1 MIITRTPLRIS
12 LGGGG
17 TDLPSYYRHFGGVL
31 ISGAITRYVYIAIN
45 RTVTPDYLLKY
56 SAFERVATVDEIAHP
71 IVREVLRLHPVGP
84 SIELVSLADIPAGTG
99 LGSSG
104 SFAVGLLRAVY
115 AFKREP
121 ITAAALAEEACHIEI
136 DLLGRPV
143 GKQDQYAAS
152 FGGLT
157 CFEIEPDGTVHAS
170 PLMISNAALQ
180 NLEEHLLMFFT
191 GYSRNADEVLT
202 DQMTRSEDGDPAM
215 LERLHHVKEIGRA
228 SKAAL
233 ESGDTLEFA
242 RLMDVH
248 WQEKRERS
256 GLMSN
261 SEIDR
266 WYELG
271 MNHGALGGKL
281 VGAGGGGYLLFY
293 AQDRDAL
300 RQAMA
305 AEGLSEVRVL
315 FDHDGSTVIVRN

>member
-17 TDLPSYYRHFGGVL
+17 TDLPSYYGKFGGVL
-31 ISGAITRYVYIAIN
+31 ISGAITRYIYIAIN
-45 RTVTPDYLLKY
+45 RTVTEDYLLKY
-56 SAFERVATVDEIAHP
+56 SAFERVATVDEIDHP
-71 IVREVLRLHPVGP
+71 IVREVLRLHPIGP

-115 AFKREP
+115 AFKREHV
-121 ITAAALAEEACHIEI
+121 TAGELAEEACHIEI
-136 DLLGRPV
+136 DLLHRPV

-157 CFEIEPDGTVHAS
+157 CFEIAPDGKVNAS
-170 PLMISNAALQ
+170 PLTISNTTLR
-180 NLEEHLLMFFT
+180 NLEEHLIMFFT
-191 GYSRNADEVLT
+191 GYSRDADEVLA
-202 DQMTRSEDGDPAM
+202 DQMTRSEDGDAAM
-215 LERLHHVKEIGRA
+215 LERLHRVKEIGLA

-233 ESGDTLEFA
+233 ETGDTLEFA

-248 WQEKRERS
+248 WQEKRQRS

-261 SEIDR
+261 SDIDR
-266 WYELG
+266 WYDMG
-271 MNHGALGGKL
+271 MAHGALGGKL

-293 AQDRDAL
+293 ANDRDSL
-300 RQAMA
+300 RLAMG
-305 AEGLSEVRVL
+305 AEGLSEVQVL

>member
-17 TDLPSYYRHFGGVL
+17 TDLPSYYRRFGGSL
-31 ISGAITRYVYIAIN
+31 IAGAITRYIYIAIN

-56 SAFERVATVDEIAHP
+56 SAFERVESVNDITHP
-71 IVREVLRLHPVGP
+71 ILREVLRLHPVGP

-115 AFKREP
+115 AFKRQHVS
-121 ITAAALAEEACHIEI
+121 AGALAEEACHIEI
-136 DLLGRPV
+136 DVLGRPV

-157 CFEIEPDGTVHAS
+157 CLEIAPNGEVEAT
-170 PLMISNAALQ
+170 PLMISSETLR
-180 NLEEHLLMFFT
+180 NLEEHLVMFFT
-191 GYSRNADEVLT
+191 GYSRDADRVLV
-202 DQMTRSEDGDPAM
+202 DQTARSDGGDGTM
-215 LERLHHVKEIGRA
+215 LAHLHRVKEVGLA

-233 ESGDTLEFA
+233 ERGDTREFA
-242 RLMDVH
+242 RLLDVH
-248 WQEKRERS
+248 WREKRVRS

-261 SEIDR
+261 PDIDR
-266 WYELG
+266 WYELAVA
-271 MNHGALGGKL
+271 HGAVGGKL

-300 RQAMA
+300 RRAMSP
-305 AEGLSEVRVL
+305 EGLSEVAVL